1 MIVTLAGHV
10 DHGKTSLVR
19 ALTGTDTDRLAEE
32 QRRGLTIDIGFAYLP
47 SPAGVIGFVDV
58 PGHHRF
64 IHNMVAGVAAR
75 QFALLV
81 IAADDGP
88 MPQSR
93 EHLQILSLIGLQR
106 GAVVL
111 TKCDR
116 ADAEQRARARLEIDA
131 LLEGSFL
138 AGCPVIETAALAG
151 IGLDDVRNIL
161 VQAATAPDPTQDDR
175 AFRLA
180 VDRAFTLRGA
190 GVVVTGTVHAGA
202 VAVDDEISHFPTGR
216 RVRVRGLHVQNAP
229 AARARAGDR
238 AAINLVG
245 IDVNDLT
252 RGDWLTTGPEPG
264 HRHLVLDFKPTLDMP
279 PFRRPWLPVHVY
291 HATRHATGQLALLPN
306 GLAELTCDAPFLAR
320 HGDRLVVR
328 DQGLDRTIGGGRII
342 DNRLRPRRRNTPE
355 RLVALTALRAS
366 NPQAA
371 LDALLAEGAVDLDAF
386 ERIWGLTNE
395 AFAALLR
402 RPGATRRGT
411 HLVRDDDWQA
421 WLSALR
427 TECEQRHSDDATLQ
441 GLQENAFEASIP
453 KLFRNDLLRELVS
466 ARHLVQ
472 RAGRYLPA
480 RHAVQLSPP
489 EANLLAR
496 LKPLLSVPQP
506 PSLGDLAKTLRMPLP
521 VLQKAVRPLAA
532 KGMVV
537 QINDKRLYPPE
548 LVRALADVAVLLGQN
563 GPFTAAAFRDAA
575 NIGRNVAIDV
585 LEYFDDR
592 RFTRRQG
599 DLRIVVGDPALL
611 LPG

>member
-47 SPAGVIGFVDV
+47 SRAGVIGFVDV
-58 PGHHRF
+58 PGHQRF

-93 EHLQILSLIGLQR
+93 EHLQILSLIGLRR
-106 GAVVL
+106 GAVAL

-116 ADAEQRARARLEIDA
+116 ADAEQRARVRLDIEA
-131 LLEGSFL
+131 LLDGSFL
-138 AGCPVIETAALAG
+138 AGCPIIETAATTGL
-151 IGLDDVRNIL
+151 GLDDLRETL
-161 VQAATAPDPTQDDR
+161 EHAAATPDPALDDR

-202 VAVDDEISHFPTGR
+202 VSVDDEVCHFPTGR
-216 RVRVRGLHVQNAP
+216 RMRVRGLHVQNAP
-229 AARARAGDR
+229 ALRAGAGDR
-238 AAINLVG
+238 AAINLAGVE
-245 IDVNDLT
+245 VNELA
-252 RGDWLTTGPEPG
+252 RGDWLTAAADPG
-264 HRHLVLDFKPTLDMP
+264 YRHLVLEFEPTGDMP
-279 PFRRPWLPVHVY
+279 ALRRPWLPVHVY
-291 HATRHATGQLALLPN
+291 HATRHATGRLALLPN
-306 GLAELTCDAPFLAR
+306 GMAELDCDAPFLAR
-320 HGDRLVVR
+320 HGDRLIVR
-328 DQGLDRTIGGGRII
+328 DQGLDRTIGGGRVI
-342 DNRLRPRRRNTPE
+342 DNRVRPRRRNTPE
-355 RLVALTALRAS
+355 RGAELAALQAPS
-366 NPQAA
+366 PQDA
-371 LDALLAEGAVDLDAF
+371 LDALLLRGAVDISAF
-386 ERIWGLTNE
+386 ERIWGLSTD
-395 AFAALLR
+395 AFAALLH
-402 RPGATRRGT
+402 RPGVTRRGA
-411 HLVRDDDWQA
+411 HLIRDDDWRI

-427 TECEQRHSDDATLQ
+427 AECERRHMDDGALQ
-441 GLQENAFEASIP
+441 GLQENAFEAP
-453 KLFRNDLLRELVS
+453 VPRAFRNDLLRELVS

-480 RHAVQLSPP
+480 RHAVQLSPQ

-496 LKPLLSVPQP
+496 LKPLLDVAQP
-506 PSLGDLAKTLRMPLP
+506 PSLGDIAKQLKMPLP

-548 LVRALADVAVLLGQN
+548 LVRSLAGVAVVLGQS

-599 DLRIVVGDPALL
+599 DMRIVVGDPAQL